1 MMNHRRTW
9 VDLLGLGCLVLIGV
23 GLRWSL
29 QDYPNVSPVAALA
42 LLAGCVFSRRTIAV
56 AVPLGIML
64 VSDLKFGSYDLLT
77 MLSVYGCL
85 TVPVLAGPWL
95 RKQIQSQHRMM
106 AVVITGGVSGL
117 ACSIIFF
124 MVTNFA
130 VWLSSSMYPA
140 SLSGLAQCYSQAIPF
155 FRHTLMG
162 DLSFSILFLG
172 CYAVA
177 LQWALRHEEKVVT
190 P

>member
-1 MMNHRRTW
+1 MMNHKRTW
-9 VDLLGLGCLVLIGV
+9 VDLLGMGCLVMIGV

-29 QDYPNVSPVAALA
+29 QDHPNVSPVAALA
-42 LLAGCVFSRRTIAV
+42 LLAGCIFSRRTIAV

-64 VSDLKFGSYDLLT
+64 VSDLKFGSYDLWT

-85 TVPVLAGPWL
+85 SVPVLAGPWL
-95 RKQIQSQHRMM
+95 RQQLRSQHRIIS
-106 AVVITGGVSGL
+106 VVLTAAASGI

-124 MVTNFA
+124 IITNFT
-130 VWLSSSMYPA
+130 VWLRSSMYPA
-140 SLSGLAQCYSQAIPF
+140 GLGGLMECYSQAIPF

-162 DLSFSILFLG
+162 DFSFSILFLG

-177 LQWALRHEEKVVT
+177 LQRVLRHEETFVAS
-190 P
+190 

>member
-1 MMNHRRTW
+1 MNHKRAW
-9 VDLLGLGCLVLIGV
+9 VDLIGFGCLVVIGV

-56 AVPLGIML
+56 AVPLLIML
-64 VSDLKFGSYDLLT
+64 VSDLKFGSYDVLT
-77 MLSVYGCL
+77 MLAVYGCL

-95 RKQIQSQHRMM
+95 RKQIQSQRRMIS
-106 AVVITGGVSGL
+106 VIITAGASGIT
-117 ACSIIFF
+117 CSVIFF
-124 MVTNFA
+124 IITNFA

-140 SLSGLAQCYSQAIPF
+140 SLDGFVQCYSQAIPF

-172 CYAVA
+172 SYAVA
-177 LQWALRHEEKVVT
+177 LQWVLRHEEKVVT
-190 P
+190 S